1 MYGLLVI
8 LVHVWHIPLT
18 MIVVMRS
25 IAVSVYSLLAPKRIV
40 ARHILHFF
48 NFFKVFE
55 IFLDFFEVV
64 DQVLV
69 LSLDSIFFIDV
80 IMLVPPCSYIS
91 LRHKLEEGV
100 FVISVGNSKLIFV
113 QGFVSIAREEPA
125 QV

>member
-25 IAVSVYSLLAPKRIV
+25 IAVSVNSLLAPKRIV
-40 ARHILHFF
+40 ARHILHLF
-48 NFFKVFE
+48 NFFNE

-69 LSLDSIFFIDV
+69 LSLDSIFFLDV

-91 LRHKLEEGV
+91 LRHLLEEGV